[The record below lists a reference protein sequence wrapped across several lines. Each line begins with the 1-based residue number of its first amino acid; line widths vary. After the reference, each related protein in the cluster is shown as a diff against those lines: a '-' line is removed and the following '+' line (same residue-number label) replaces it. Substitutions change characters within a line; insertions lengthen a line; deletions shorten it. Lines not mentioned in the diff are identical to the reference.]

1 MGLSEIRERCRLTGL
16 TELLDLQEIE
26 PERGDRV
33 ATLPET
39 VEEVKTLYDII
50 QFPGDNV
57 IYSVLDLKI
66 WVQLPNGE
74 YYGKR
79 IYNSEGGYGL
89 RWENIEKF
97 VMEGKCWKEKSQS

>member
-26 PERGDRV
+26 PERGDTV
-33 ATLPET
+33 VSLPEN
-39 VEEVKTLYDII
+39 VEPVKTFYDLIK
-50 QFPGDNV
+50 FPGDNV
-57 IYSVLDLKI
+57 IYSVLDVKV

-79 IYNSEGGYGL
+79 IYNSEGELGL

-97 VMEGKCWKEKSQS
+97 VREGKCWKEKSQS